1 IYVVAAGAWSRATD
15 FDQDAE
21 VTGGC
26 VVPVSEGT
34 ANGNN
39 LWILTTNDPI
49 TVGVTSLAFS
59 VLTITTIG
67 FTSFKS
73 AVRVATTSPGTLA
86 SSFENGDT
94 IDGVPLATN
103 DRILIK
109 DQASPAEN
117 GVYTV
122 NASGAPTRATDFDA
136 DVEAVPGTVIP
147 VTAGTSNSN
156 TLW

>member
-1 IYVVAAGAWSRATD
+1 FVYCDGVNVASLSAPSAFQDFKESVRVATTANITLSGAQTIDGVSAIAGDRVLVKDQSTAANNGIYVVAAGAWSRATD

-86 SSFENGDT
+86 SS
-94 IDGVPLATN
+94 
-103 DRILIK
+103 
-109 DQASPAEN
+109 
-117 GVYTV
+117 
-122 NASGAPTRATDFDA
+122 
-136 DVEAVPGTVIP
+136 
-147 VTAGTSNSN
+147 
-156 TLW
+156 